1 MVKQTFSVQLF
12 VQWTTRLM
20 YDDETAAEAAA
31 VVTDAAAVVTAAAA
45 VVIAAA
51 AASHSPESV
60 LLIILFS
67 ENLFVVCSILWETWW
82 LFKKPAG
89 LYITSSNK

>member
-45 VVIAAA
+45 VVNRRRRCQPQPWECVVD
-51 AASHSPESV
+51 HSFLRKSV
-60 LLIILFS
+60 RSL
-67 ENLFVVCSILWETWW
+67 
-82 LFKKPAG
+82 
-89 LYITSSNK
+89 

>member
-60 LLIILFS
+60 LLIIPGVDFMKGTCWS
-67 ENLFVVCSILWETWW
+67 WEE
-82 LFKKPAG
+82 
-89 LYITSSNK
+89 TSSPSYSWFIKSDLLLK